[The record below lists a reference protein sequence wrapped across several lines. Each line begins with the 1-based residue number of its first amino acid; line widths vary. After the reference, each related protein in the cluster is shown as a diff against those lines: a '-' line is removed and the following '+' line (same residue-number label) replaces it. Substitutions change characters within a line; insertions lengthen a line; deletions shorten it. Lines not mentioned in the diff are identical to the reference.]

1 MAFDM
6 GDYVDVAERLRLFR
20 DRYPEGSLQP
30 WNPDRPFEV
39 VTANSLTFVVCVE
52 AAYRTPDDPR
62 PGVGVAWEPLPGKTP
77 YTKDSELM
85 NAQTSA
91 WGRAIVAVL
100 AADTKKIASAQ
111 EVRNRQDRDA
121 ETTSAPP
128 VGKAAARLAVVNSL
142 ESLKNFT
149 ELAAG
154 YAASGA
160 WSVEDLREFNRAALS
175 ARVRLSPD
183 QEPA

>member
-6 GDYVDVAERLRLFR
+6 DGYVDVAERLRLFR
-20 DRYPEGSLQP
+20 ERHPEGSLQP
-30 WNPDRPFEV
+30 WNPDRPFQV
-39 VTANSLTFVVCVE
+39 VEADSRTFIVCVE

-77 YTKDSELM
+77 YTRDSELM

-111 EVRNRQDRDA
+111 EVRNRQDQDV
-121 ETTSAPP
+121 EPQPSAPP
-128 VGKAAARLAVVNSL
+128 VGKAVARLAMVNSP
-142 ESLKNFT
+142 ESLDNFT
-149 ELAAG
+149 LLAHGYLAAG
-154 YAASGA
+154 D
-160 WSVEDLREFNRAALS
+160 WSRDEFAEFKRAAES
-175 ARVRLSPD
+175 ARVRLGEST
-183 QEPA
+183 